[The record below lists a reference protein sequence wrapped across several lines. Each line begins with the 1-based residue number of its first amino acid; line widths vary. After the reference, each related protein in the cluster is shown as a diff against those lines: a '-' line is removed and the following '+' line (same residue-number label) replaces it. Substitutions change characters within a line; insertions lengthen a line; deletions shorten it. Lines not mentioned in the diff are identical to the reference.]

1 MLQERDRVIGV
12 TLVEGYLFHTRILLQ
27 MCNCNQFETSYRP
40 AAKQLQYIPGAS
52 NFDNIEL
59 IFMYKAT
66 YVRVHRL
73 KGQHLFKVRQ
83 ASEKSE
89 IRRQCTKLE
98 REGESKPELRRGFET
113 KHPLYPSSW

>member
-1 MLQERDRVIGV
+1 MGRVRVIPISFQGYSVPKETRTWVERFSGKSIVFQSFETLEDIVLQEMARVIGV
-12 TLVEGYLFHTRILLQ
+12 TLVEGDLFHTRILLQ

-66 YVRVHRL
+66 YV
-73 KGQHLFKVRQ
+73 
-83 ASEKSE
+83 
-89 IRRQCTKLE
+89 
-98 REGESKPELRRGFET
+98 
-113 KHPLYPSSW
+113 

>member
-1 MLQERDRVIGV
+1 MRGEPFLWANSWTIYMLLTFCPNLLWEPYSINIANIANISPRPTSRNMLHEMARVIGV
-12 TLVEGYLFHTRILLQ
+12 TLVEGDLFHTRILLQ

-66 YVRVHRL
+66 YV
-73 KGQHLFKVRQ
+73 
-83 ASEKSE
+83 
-89 IRRQCTKLE
+89 
-98 REGESKPELRRGFET
+98 
-113 KHPLYPSSW
+113 